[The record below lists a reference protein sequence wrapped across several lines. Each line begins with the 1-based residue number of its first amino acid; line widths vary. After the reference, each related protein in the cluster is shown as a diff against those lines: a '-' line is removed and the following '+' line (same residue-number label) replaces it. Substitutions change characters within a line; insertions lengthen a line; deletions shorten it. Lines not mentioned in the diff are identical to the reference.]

1 MPIVDLHR
9 YLKMFINLV
18 LLVWLFEVAL
28 LQSESSRELIHFEP
42 LQYIKSQ
49 IFSANESTI
58 WSQLVEASPQEIGEI
73 SSLVKEKLH
82 NAFRGS
88 ETNYLLVKGNR
99 IISKRLSKNTN
110 IDGMRKVPYANLI
123 SLLSVSMTI
132 VLEGFQSKLINRPI
146 GEILKGD
153 DLSNPIIKGYELLS
167 LLEIMSMVTS
177 NHKDQTTIDSEIII
191 KNLNKNGEVALY
203 FVNSVLGGA
212 KKEAWM
218 DALMA
223 FTIEN
228 YLEDSGQMKLS
239 LNNIFQFALTVIHDF
254 HVMEKATVMNLPFQ
268 DHRYLLGWWLN
279 CPISGNCIFPDLPQD
294 LIFSVSSTL
303 RIYISPSFELF
314 LIISDVNSEV
324 KSFQDLVMI
333 DRNIWKQISLAINQN
348 VAATTTVSDS
358 ETADISDR
366 ESEPAGVSR
375 ELAYY
380 IHQGWPVFGFIFWVS
395 SSYIWVYWMFH
406 FCWYISTF
414 VSKRTHIP
422 RPQTSTDNN

>member
-1 MPIVDLHR
+1 
-9 YLKMFINLV
+9 MFMNLV
-18 LLVWLFEVAL
+18 LMVCLFEVAV
-28 LQSESSRELIHFEP
+28 LQSNRELTRFEP
-42 LQYIKSQ
+42 LQYIKLQ
-49 IFSANESTI
+49 ILSVNESTI
-58 WSQLVEASPQEIGEI
+58 WSQLLEASPQQIGEI

-82 NAFRGS
+82 GVFQGS
-88 ETNYLLVKGNR
+88 ETNYILAKGDR
-99 IISKRLSKNTN
+99 VISKRLSKDTN

-132 VLEGFQSKLINRPI
+132 VLEGFQSNLINKPI

-153 DLSNPIIKGYELLS
+153 DLSNPVIKGYELLS

-177 NHKDQTTIDSEIII
+177 SHKEEETMDSEIII
-191 KNLNKNGEVALY
+191 ENLNKNGEVALS

-228 YLEDSGQMKLS
+228 YVEDSGQMKLS

-254 HVMEKATVMNLPFQ
+254 RVMEQAAIMDLPLQ

-279 CPISGNCIFPDLPQD
+279 CPRSGDCIFPDLPQD

-303 RIYISPSFELF
+303 RIYICPSFELF
-314 LIISDVNSEV
+314 LIISDAKSEV
-324 KSFQDLVMI
+324 KSLKDLVTV
-333 DRNIWKQISLAINQN
+333 DRNIWKQISSAVYQDI
-348 VAATTTVSDS
+348 ADTTTVPNS
-358 ETADISDR
+358 EAAGISDG
-366 ESEPAGVSR
+366 ESEPASVSANAG

-380 IHQGWPVFGFIFWVS
+380 IHLGWPVFGFLFWVS

-422 RPQTSTDNN
+422 RPQTSTDN